1 MEPSIGDLN
10 AMRVFQRWLCVVVAL
25 VATGVFDA
33 SAGDWPMWRYDAG
46 RGAWSPDDLPDN
58 LKLHWVRELPRPV
71 PAWPETQPKLQFD
84 AVAQPVVMGERI
96 FVPSS
101 RNDSVTAY
109 STRTGGELWRFYSNG
124 PVRFAPVA
132 GNGRVFFVSDDGFL
146 YAVDA
151 ENGKL
156 VWKVKGG
163 PEQRRLIL
171 GNHRLISSWPARGG
185 VVLHGGKLY
194 FGASI
199 WPFMGIFIRAVDPV
213 SGKVLW
219 TNSGDGANFINQP
232 HGGAVAFSGLVPQG
246 HFAASGGKL
255 VVPGGRSVPGVY
267 DAKTGRQLNF
277 AFAEGKKEGG
287 HQVGVAGGL
296 LFAGGRA
303 FTLGD
308 GLAVGGGA
316 SPVFNAGE
324 MLASDPEN
332 LLSRSTEVELVKTEK
347 KDRKG
352 KKVTEILPKYHQLKQ
367 SKLAEKIPGQWLM
380 GAGERFYAGGEGL
393 VAAYEFGKD
402 KPVWEAKLD
411 GEVKTMLAGDGRL
424 FAVTGD
430 GNLYCFGEGEPKG
443 GKAQM
448 IRLGTEKLQEKA
460 GDEWQEEVARILGNK
475 GAGEGFA
482 LALGIGSGGMIE
494 ELLGQSDL
502 RVVALERDAAK
513 VESFRRR
520 MEAAGL
526 YGTRVSVV
534 EGDPLQGGLPT
545 YLCNL
550 IVSEDPK
557 GTGLLAPKGEV
568 PESVFN
574 ALRPYGGVLCLA
586 MSDGEHRALAR
597 RVEAGTGVGAGFARA
612 EIRRSGEMTFLI
624 RAGALPDSGDWT
636 HQYGD
641 PEQTV
646 VSKDKRVKAPFGV
659 LWFGGPSHESVL
671 PRHGHGPSPQV
682 VGGRLFIEGPDMLR
696 AVDVYTGRVLW
707 ERKIPG
713 FGEYFNRT
721 DHFAGAGE
729 TGSNYVSMADRV
741 FAMNRNVIL
750 ELNAA
755 DGGVVRE
762 YSVKMGKEGDEAP
775 DWGSIRV
782 SGNYLVA
789 TAVPLALETDD
800 KKKGGVLETG
810 QGSGSRLMVVYDRRT
825 GELLWRREA
834 KLNFRHN
841 NIAVSGDRLFCI
853 DRLTGQK
860 EELLARRGLRFDGK
874 PVLYALD
881 LETGGVVWKRDEDVF
896 GTFLNYSSQHDALV
910 QAGSAYRDRAKDEA
924 GRGMMV
930 LRGRDGKV
938 VWYDKDIEYNGP
950 CLLWRDK
957 ILTNGAGG
965 FGIELLTGRRTGW
978 DYTRTYGCNTAIGSE
993 NLLTFRS
1000 GAAGFFD
1007 LEGDSGTGNL
1017 GGFKSSCTANLIP
1030 ADGVLNAPDY
1040 TRTCV
1045 CAYQN
1050 QTSLAL
1056 VHMPQ
1061 AEVWTYGA
1069 ELGNG
1074 GLGINFGAP
1083 GDRRSVEGTLF
1094 LEYPLVGGKSAEMK
1108 VEVKGE
1114 DVRYA
1119 RVHASMVVGSV
1130 GAPEWLGASMVEGA
1144 TKIVV
1149 ETGRAGQATVRLYFS
1164 DLDDRGGEGL
1174 RIFDVK
1180 LQGKVVLEGVDVV
1193 KEAGINAVMVKEFP
1207 IELEDDGKLVI
1218 ELDAAKGLPVLAGV
1232 ELLWE

>member
-1 MEPSIGDLN
+1 
-10 AMRVFQRWLCVVVAL
+10 MRFFQQWICAVSLLMGA
-25 VATGVFDA
+25 GVLEA
-33 SAGDWPMWRYDAG
+33 SAGDWPMWRYDSG
-46 RGAWSPDDLPDN
+46 RGSWSPDALPDH
-58 LKLHWVRELPRPV
+58 LKLQWVRELPQPM

-109 STRTGGELWRFYSNG
+109 STRSGEELWRFYSNG

-132 GNGRVFFVSDDGFL
+132 SGGRVFFVSDDGEL
-146 YAVDA
+146 YALDA
-151 ENGKL
+151 KDGKL

-163 PEQRRLIL
+163 PDQRRLIL

-185 VVLHGGKLY
+185 VVLHQGKLY
-194 FGASI
+194 FGASV
-199 WPFMGIFIRAVDPV
+199 WPFMGIFVRAVDPA
-213 SGKVLW
+213 SGEILW
-219 TNSGDGANFINQP
+219 TNSGDGTNFINQP

-246 HFAASGGKL
+246 HLAASGNKL
-255 VVPGGRSVPGVY
+255 VIPGGRSVPGVY
-267 DAKTGRQLNF
+267 DAKTGKQLNF

-287 HQVGVAGGL
+287 HHVGVTGSL
-296 LFAGGRA
+296 LFADGRA
-303 FTLGD
+303 FTLEN
-308 GLAVGGGA
+308 GLAAGGGA
-316 SPVFNAGE
+316 PPVFNTRE
-324 MLASDPEN
+324 MLASDPGN
-332 LLSRSTEVELVKTEK
+332 LLSRSTEVELVKLEK

-352 KKVTEILPKYHQLKQ
+352 KAVTEIQPKYHQLKQ
-367 SKLAEKIPGQWLM
+367 SKLAEKISGQWLM
-380 GAGERFYAGGEGL
+380 GAGDRFYTGGAGQ
-393 VAAYEFGKD
+393 VAAYEFGKG
-402 KPVWEAKLD
+402 KPVWEAKLE

-430 GNLYCFGEGEPKG
+430 GNLYCFAEGEPQG
-443 GKAQM
+443 GKVRK
-448 IRLGTEKLQEKA
+448 IRLEKKELHQEA
-460 GDEWQEEVARILGNK
+460 GDEWKEAVARILGNK

-494 ELLGQSDL
+494 ELLRQSDL
-502 RVVALERDAAK
+502 RVIALERDAAK

-526 YGTRVSVV
+526 YGTRVSVI
-534 EGDPLQGGLPT
+534 EGDPLQSGLPV

-550 IVSEDPK
+550 IVAEDPK
-557 GTGLLAPKGEV
+557 GVGLLAQKGEV

-574 ALRPYGGVLCLA
+574 ALRPYGGLLCLV
-586 MSDGEHRALAR
+586 MSDDEHGALAR
-597 RVEAGTGVGAGFARA
+597 RLDAGTGFAKA
-612 EIRRSGEMTFLI
+612 EIKRSGGLTFLV

-636 HQYGD
+636 HQYGNA
-641 PEQTV
+641 EQTV
-646 VSKDKRVKAPFGV
+646 VSKDKRVKAPLGI

-707 ERKIPG
+707 ERSIPG

-729 TGSNYVSMADRV
+729 TGSNYVSMEDRV
-741 FAMNRNVIL
+741 FAMNKKVIL

-762 YSVKMGKEGDEAP
+762 YLVKGRKKGDEDP
-775 DWGSIRV
+775 IWGSIRV

-800 KKKGGVLETG
+800 KKKGGKLETG

-825 GELLWRREA
+825 GEWLWEREA

-841 NIAVSGDRLFCI
+841 NIAVSGDRIFCI
-853 DRLTGQK
+853 DRLTEQK
-860 EELLARRGLRFDGK
+860 EKLLARRGLKFEGE

-881 LETGGVVWKRDEDVF
+881 LETGEVVWERKEDVF
-896 GTFLNYSSQHDALV
+896 GTFLNYSSQYDALL

-924 GRGMMV
+924 GKGMMV
-930 LRGRDGKV
+930 LRGRDGKEL
-938 VWYDKDIEYNGP
+938 WYDKEMEYSGP

-965 FGIELLTGRRTGW
+965 VGIELLTGRKTGW

-1000 GAAGFFD
+1000 GSAGFFD

-1017 GGFKSSCTANLIP
+1017 GGFKSSCTANLIA

-1074 GLGINFGAP
+1074 RLGINFGAP
-1083 GDRRSVEGTLF
+1083 GDRRSTEGTLF
-1094 LEYPLVGGKSAEMK
+1094 LEYPLVGGESAEMK

-1114 DVRYA
+1114 DVRYS
-1119 RVHASMVVGSV
+1119 RVHASVVGGSTR
-1130 GAPEWLGASMVEGA
+1130 APDWLGASVVEGA
-1144 TKIVV
+1144 TTIVV
-1149 ETGRAGQATVRLYFS
+1149 EAGKAGQAMVRLYFS

-1180 LQGKVVLEGVDVV
+1180 LQGKVVLEGLDVV
-1193 KEAGINAVMVKEFP
+1193 KEAGAKAVVVKEFP

-1218 ELDAAKGLPVLAGV
+1218 GLEAVKGLPVLAGV